1 MQFVNFILDYGV
13 TIISILA
20 TIVLFV
26 IYIIKAHRSGNT
38 KGLLAIYSQIPQLV
52 SKAEQ
57 IFGAGNGVAKLNY
70 VLTELRF
77 YAMQHGINITQQ
89 ELEQQVENVVTT
101 TKNVNTNKTAVD
113 VTNIEQ
119 TNTVAK

>member
-38 KGLLAIYSQIPQLV
+38 KGLLSIYSQIPQLV
-52 SKAEQ
+52 SKAEE
-57 IFGAGNGVAKLNY
+57 IFGKGNGVAKLNY
-70 VLTELRF
+70 VLTELRI
-77 YAMQHGINITQQ
+77 YAIQHGINITEQ
-89 ELEQQVENVVTT
+89 ELEQQIENVVTT
-101 TKNVNTNKTAVD
+101 TKNVNTDKTAVD